1 MSCDGMVD
9 FSNIAV
15 FEYKPGRSASL
26 TVRSSR
32 PEKIKERIRNKIL
45 KFFQNLFLY

>member
-26 TVRSSR
+26 TVRSR